1 MADPI
6 ALPTPA
12 SRRVEA
18 GFTLAEMLVALA
30 ILLLGMT
37 ALLGSLGR
45 SIGQRRTTEARLQT
59 AQLVEQAVLRV
70 RQEVVRSP
78 GAETD
83 LDLQL
88 QPLADQTTPGFP
100 GMKWSATAQL
110 DDARPDVWLITI
122 DVDWMEEGELV
133 RERFLR
139 ILPRQLPLSAR
150 VQRFRDA
157 SGFR

>member
-1 MADPI
+1 MADPN
-6 ALPTPA
+6 ALPPRSPRA
-12 SRRVEA
+12 AEA
-18 GFTLAEMLVALA
+18 GFTLAEMLAALA

-45 SIGQRRTTEARLQT
+45 SIGQRRSTEARLQT

-78 GAETD
+78 GGETD

-110 DDARPDVWLITI
+110 DDARPDIWLIVI
-122 DVDWMEEGELV
+122 DVDWMEEGEMV
-133 RERFLR
+133 RERFHR

-150 VQRFRDA
+150 VQRFRDTTG
-157 SGFR
+157 SR